1 MEKGLCWGALVVTSI
16 LTLVFL
22 TDMFT
27 GFPFAQASVA
37 LDVFAVLSGGV
48 LIYLCIDTI
57 RELR

>member
-1 MEKGLCWGALVVTSI
+1 LI
-16 LTLVFL
+16 
-22 TDMFT
+22 DMFT